1 LRKTL
6 VRSWM
11 ATMALA
17 VSVGMLGLAGCA
29 GEPAQP
35 AATSAPASQ
44 SQAAPQQKA
53 EAPAST
59 AAPAA
64 AAPTAAQSA
73 APAGEKI
80 VRFTMANTPK
90 IDPAVGSDGS
100 SSAALVNLYD
110 TLVFPEFD
118 GTLSPHVATK
128 WEISPDGLEYT
139 FTLRDDVKFHNGKL
153 LTAEDVVFSME
164 RLLAVKQG
172 YAYLFTGRVKG
183 VSAPDK
189 STVKF
194 ELNKP
199 FGPFLATLT
208 RLYIL
213 NKEEVMAHLAEG
225 QYGEYKDYGKAWLA
239 ENDAGSGPYKVKE
252 LRQNEYLLAEKFADY
267 WDGFKPGN
275 PDGFKLIGSTEP
287 VMVRTLMSRK
297 ELEIADEYQPQEN
310 YKSFSEMEGVSV
322 VSFPTGK
329 MMYVPLNNTKPPL
342 DDIHFRKALG
352 YVIDYDALT
361 KVVFPGSIPAV
372 GPIASVLPGHNPN
385 VPVFKQDLEAAK
397 RELAQSK
404 YADQIDQYPID
415 LVWIAE
421 TPDREK
427 LALSVQADAAKVG
440 IKVNVIKTPW
450 VSLVEQ
456 ASKAESTPHAS
467 TVVLPPSYSEAGSLL
482 EAGFHSKASGTWE
495 NMSWS
500 NNPEVDE
507 LIDVAIQTIDRQK
520 RLDVYAL
527 AQDKIMETFPTI
539 PAFEL
544 PEQRAYQSSILT
556 WVPAEL
562 VKAGKPVLAGLGYIN
577 YMRFIEFK

>member
-1 LRKTL
+1 MRKKL
-6 VRSWM
+6 IRFWM
-11 ATMALA
+11 ATAALA
-17 VSVGMLGLAGCA
+17 LVVGALVLAGCGA
-29 GEPAQP
+29 GEPAKP
-35 AATSAPASQ
+35 AATSAPAQ
-44 SQAAPQQKA
+44 QAQATPQQKA
-53 EAPAST
+53 AAPAPT
-59 AAPAA
+59 AA
-64 AAPTAAQSA
+64 AAPTAAKAA
-73 APAGEKI
+73 APAAEKI

-118 GTLSPHVATK
+118 GTLSPHLATK
-128 WEISPDGLEYT
+128 WEVSQDGLTYT
-139 FTLRDDVKFHNGKL
+139 FTLRNDVKFHNGKP
-153 LTAEDVVFSME
+153 LTADDVVFSME
-164 RLLAVKQG
+164 RLLTVKQG
-172 YAYLFTGRVKG
+172 YAYLFTGRVKA
-183 VSAPDK
+183 VTAPDK

-194 ELNKP
+194 ELAKP

-208 RLYIL
+208 RLYVL
-213 NKEEVMAHLAEG
+213 NKEEVMSRLADG
-225 QYGEYKDYGKAWLA
+225 QYGDKKDYGRAWLA
-239 ENDAGSGPYKVKE
+239 ANDAGSGPYKVKE
-252 LRQNEYLLAEKFADY
+252 LRQNEYLLAERFKEY
-267 WDGFKPGN
+267 WGGFKPGN
-275 PDGFKLIGSTEP
+275 PDSFKLIGSTEP

-310 YKSFSEMEGVSV
+310 YKSFAQMQGVNV

-352 YVIDYDALT
+352 YVIDYNALT

-372 GPIASVLPGHNPN
+372 GPVASVLPGHNPK

-397 RELAQSK
+397 KELAQSK
-404 YADQIDQYPID
+404 YAGKIDQHPID

-450 VSLVEQ
+450 VSVVEQ
-456 ASKAESTPHAS
+456 ASKAETTPHAS
-467 TVVLPPSYSEAGSLL
+467 TVVLPPSYSEAGSIL
-482 EAGFHSKASGTWE
+482 EAGFRSKAVGTWE
-495 NMSWS
+495 NMSWA
-500 NNPEVDE
+500 NNAEVDK
-507 LIDVAIQTIDRQK
+507 LIDEAIQTIDRQK
-520 RLDVYAL
+520 RLEIYAKV
-527 AQDKIMETFPTI
+527 QEKIMEAFPVI

-544 PEQRAYQSSILT
+544 PEQRAYQSSYMT
-556 WVPAEL
+556 WTPAEL
-562 VKAGKPVLAGLGYIN
+562 VKAGKPVLAGLGYMN